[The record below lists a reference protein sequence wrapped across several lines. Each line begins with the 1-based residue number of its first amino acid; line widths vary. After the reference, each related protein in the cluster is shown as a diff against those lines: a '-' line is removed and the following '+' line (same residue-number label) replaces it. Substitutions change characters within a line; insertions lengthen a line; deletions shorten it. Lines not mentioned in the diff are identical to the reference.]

1 MAPNTDFRLKT
12 GYVKALVVF
21 RTNLAFIST
30 TNGAQL
36 QHRPRSAKSSPR
48 MFWQQRARKISVKSE
63 SFS

>member
-36 QHRPRSAKSSPR
+36 QHRPSICKIFTSYVLAAKSPKNIC
-48 MFWQQRARKISVKSE
+48 QI
-63 SFS
+63 